1 MHVRIMT
8 FAQLREQLG
17 AVLEIELADG
27 ATVAILQQ
35 HLNERYPDVKALAV
49 SRLAVNR
56 EYVVDPEQVL
66 ADQDEVA
73 LIPPV
78 SGG

>member
-1 MHVRIMT
+1 MRVRIMT

-17 AVLEIELADG
+17 AVLEIELPDG
-27 ATVAILQQ
+27 ATVVSLQQ
-35 HLNERYPDVKALAV
+35 YLNQRYPDVKALAV
-49 SRLAVNR
+49 SRLAINR
-56 EYVVDPEQVL
+56 AYVVDPEQVL
-66 ADQDEVA
+66 ADQDEIA